1 MRKTLNIHLVSKPY
15 HSNRLIFTK
24 FKTKLNIKTD
34 FKWQIQIRSSIDKLK
49 EMSDTEDLFKV
60 RIAGLNNKDNLYLY
74 IYVNGRD
81 LLKETEILFIESKI

>member
-1 MRKTLNIHLVSKPY
+1 MRKTLNIHLVSKPN
-15 HSNRLIFTK
+15 HSNRLMFTK

-60 RIAGLNNKDNLYLY
+60 RIDGLNNADEPFSY
-74 IYVNGRD
+74 
-81 LLKETEILFIESKI
+81 